1 MERPSRGSWNAPVNG
16 IEGELLRAF
25 PFPRR
30 GALRPTGPQ
39 APLPPKR
46 AAPPDRPCPVPEA
59 TSHLI
64 LVSPL
69 FESRM
74 TAPSSSWRDNLR
86 ADLPAS
92 LVVFLVAL
100 PLCLGVALASGA
112 PLVAGLIA
120 GIIGGFVVAPL
131 SGSNLMV
138 SGPAAGL
145 TAVVLSAIA
154 KLGAYDVFL
163 TALALA
169 GVMQL
174 GFGLARAG
182 FIAKYFPSSV
192 IKGMLAAIGITLVLK
207 QIPHAMGYDAEAMG
221 LEQFQAVGNENT
233 FTSIIH
239 LAGRINPTAVVM
251 SVCALVLLFLWDH
264 PRFAVLKRIP
274 AALVVV
280 VLGTGA
286 NVILSRRWPT
296 HVLSGDE
303 LVQVPIGGIAGFLG
317 EVTLPRWDA
326 ILQPQVWVVAITVA
340 LVASLETLLS
350 LEATDKLDPLK
361 RHSSAD
367 RELRA
372 QGIGNLLSGA
382 IGGLPLTGVIV
393 RSAANVESGGR
404 TRVSAIAHSAW
415 LLLALLLIPGLLN
428 LVPLAALAAILI
440 HIGWKLAHPVH
451 LLQAWRIGRDQFIP
465 FTVTILAILFT
476 DLLTG
481 VIVGLLVGAFFI
493 LKEQAEAPGLTVLSP
508 PGAVL
513 TRYALG
519 QQATFLTKVRIEKTL
534 NALAPG
540 SRVEIDARDCRRID
554 PDVLQLLHDF
564 RGTAAERDIDY
575 RLVAVPDLAVAGA
588 TSH

>member
-1 MERPSRGSWNAPVNG
+1 
-16 IEGELLRAF
+16 
-25 PFPRR
+25 
-30 GALRPTGPQ
+30 
-39 APLPPKR
+39 
-46 AAPPDRPCPVPEA
+46 
-59 TSHLI
+59 
-64 LVSPL
+64 
-69 FESRM
+69 M
-74 TAPSSSWRDNLR
+74 TAPSTSWRDNLR

-154 KLGAYDVFL
+154 KLGSYEAFL
-163 TALALA
+163 VALALA
-169 GVMQL
+169 GIMQL

-207 QIPHAMGYDAEAMG
+207 QVPHAMGYDAEAMG
-221 LEQFQAVGNENT
+221 LEQFQAVGDENT

-239 LAGRINPTAVVM
+239 LAGRINPTAVVL
-251 SVCALVLLFLWDH
+251 SVVSLLILFLWDN
-264 PRFAVLKRIP
+264 PRFKGLKRVP
-274 AALVVV
+274 GALVVV
-280 VLGTGA
+280 MLGTVA
-286 NVILSRRWPT
+286 NVILTRQWPV
-296 HVLSGDE
+296 HALSGDE
-303 LVQVPIGGIAGFLG
+303 LVQVPVGGIRGFLM
-317 EVTLPRWDA
+317 EVALPRWDA
-326 ILQPQVWVVAITVA
+326 IVQPQVWVVALTVA

-382 IGGLPLTGVIV
+382 LGGLPLTGVIV

-404 TRVSAIAHSAW
+404 TRASAILHSVW
-415 LLLALLLIPGLLN
+415 LLLALLLIPRLLN

-451 LLQAWRIGRDQFIP
+451 LLQAWHIGRDQFVP
-465 FTVTILAILFT
+465 FTVTILAILLT

-493 LKEQAEAPGLTVLSP
+493 LKEQADAPGLTVLSP

-534 NALAPG
+534 NALTPG

-564 RGTAAERDIDY
+564 RHTAAERDIDY
-575 RLVAVPDLAVAGA
+575 RLVAVPELAVGGL